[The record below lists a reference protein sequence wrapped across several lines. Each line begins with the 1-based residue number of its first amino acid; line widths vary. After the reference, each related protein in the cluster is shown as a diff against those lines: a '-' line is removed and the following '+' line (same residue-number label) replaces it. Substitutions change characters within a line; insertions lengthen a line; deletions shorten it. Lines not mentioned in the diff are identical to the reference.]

1 MNERNALMRQI
12 MAFSFAAYDW
22 NLYLD
27 THPHDS
33 FAIKMFKSMSQ
44 NADKLKTDYVQKYGP
59 ITASDVNSE
68 EEWTWIVNP
77 WPWD

>member
-1 MNERNALMRQI
+1 MNERNALLKQI

-27 THPHDS
+27 THPCDS
-33 FAIKMFKSMSQ
+33 LGISMHKSMTEK
-44 NADKLKTDYVQKYGP
+44 ADKLKREYVQKYGP
-59 ITASDVNSE
+59 LTAADVESDDS
-68 EEWTWIVNP
+68 WTWIENP